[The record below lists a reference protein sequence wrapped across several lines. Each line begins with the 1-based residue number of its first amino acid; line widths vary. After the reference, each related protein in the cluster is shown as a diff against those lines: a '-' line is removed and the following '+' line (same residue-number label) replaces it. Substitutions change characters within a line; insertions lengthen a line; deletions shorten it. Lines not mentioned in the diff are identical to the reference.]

1 LEAAVPEFNSHSPHH
16 VFATV
21 VVPLPEYGVN
31 LFMAPAT
38 TWIYKHADKHASG
51 K

>member
-1 LEAAVPEFNSHSPHH
+1 VPEFYSHAPNH

-31 LFMAPAT
+31 LFMSPAAVRV
-38 TWIYKHADKHASG
+38 YKHAEKPAPE